1 MKKTLKI
8 TLVALGLVF
17 FSSIAMAQQSGCVN
31 CPPPPPPA
39 HGGGPGNSGGEVSPG
54 GCAPI
59 DGGATMLV
67 LMGLAYAGY
76 KGRKIVLVK

>member
-1 MKKTLKI
+1 MKKILKI

-17 FSSIAMAQQSGCVN
+17 FSGSVAMAQCVN

-39 HGGGPGNSGGEVSPG
+39 HGSGSGNGGGEIPPG
-54 GCAPI
+54 GCAPV

-76 KGRKIVLVK
+76 KGRKIVALK